1 MINNLFEILEIAI
14 TFDRMLLCLMML
26 LAVIFLKNSK
36 RINCIGLFSGI
47 GIIIILLLGILGLMT
62 YLFGE
67 NSIHRGFI
75 IVPVGILSISVMT
88 RLISRIED
96 KKQKILVI
104 IIAVIILATSGDF
117 IFKEANV
124 YEASNKDNV
133 YDTAVEIA
141 DIVTSKKENPY
152 IAISNLQGVFIRQY
166 NANIRLVGVNVD
178 MSKWYEDDIIEN
190 VNYVK
195 NEIIQLIQQNNPDM
209 DTLLSDAKKLD
220 CDYVIC
226 LDSQLGEFDYESAG
240 FTCDNVVDGFYV
252 LENQR

>member
-1 MINNLFEILEIAI
+1 MINNLLEIIETAI
-14 TFDRMLLCLMML
+14 TFDKMLLALMML
-26 LAVIFLKNSK
+26 LAVMFLKNSK
-36 RINCIGLFSGI
+36 RINCIGVFSGI
-47 GIIIILLLGILGLMT
+47 GIIIIFLLGLFGLMP

-67 NSIHRGFI
+67 NGIYRVFF
-75 IVPVGILSISVMT
+75 IVPIGILSVGVMASF
-88 RLISRIED
+88 ISRIED
-96 KKQKILVI
+96 KKQKLLVG
-104 IIAVIILATSGDF
+104 IIAVLILATSGDF
-117 IFKEANV
+117 IFQSHNV
-124 YEASNKDNV
+124 YKTSNKDNV

-141 DIVTSKKENPY
+141 DIVTAENENPY

-166 NANIRLVGVNVD
+166 NANIRLVGVNIDV
-178 MSKWYEDDIIEN
+178 SKWYEDDIIEN
-190 VNYVK
+190 TNDVK

-226 LDSQLGEFDYESAG
+226 LDSQLGDFDYESAG